1 VCPHMGV
8 CLVCERGGVAMSE
21 ASLSS
26 SGSDLGD
33 ACEGCMQCMFMRGNG
48 GAFFCLS
55 PLSTSSTGSLR
66 HIFLDFDGTL
76 TTTKRGESPITTLPA
91 TSYAESV
98 ES

>member
-66 HIFLDFDGTL
+66 HIFWISMVL
-76 TTTKRGESPITTLPA
+76 
-91 TSYAESV
+91 
-98 ES
+98 